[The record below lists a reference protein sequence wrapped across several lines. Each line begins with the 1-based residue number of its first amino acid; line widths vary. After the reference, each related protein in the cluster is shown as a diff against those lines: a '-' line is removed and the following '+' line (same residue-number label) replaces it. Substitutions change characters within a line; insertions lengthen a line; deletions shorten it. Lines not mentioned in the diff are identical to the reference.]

1 MGDNCDFRP
10 IWPIISET
18 ERGPWITNTTS
29 QPIDPCWFQRP
40 NGDLERED
48 ARGSNFPAALRNYAR
63 TAGSKTTASEKVTHV
78 GRFLFLGDQPPS
90 IPRRRGSASPTFFS
104 GRPVYVHTV

>member
-1 MGDNCDFRP
+1 MDHQYD
-10 IWPIISET
+10 ISE
-18 ERGPWITNTTS
+18 S

-90 IPRRRGSASPTFFS
+90 IPRRRGSASPTFFRDVRS
-104 GRPVYVHTV
+104 TSIPFELERRNSVW